1 MIGWKSQRKRLFHWK
16 AELEKVGI
24 HLSMQKLRAK
34 FCQKAS
40 REKCALCPPKKH
52 KSRRK
57 VDHTKMC
64 ARRKL
69 QKTTLSMVK
78 SRLALMIGGCL
89 FVSLSPCQK
98 WPNTQNNGCWLPT
111 SIGETLFQ
119 TRKEELLVQPVFCIV
134 TGSCFQGVFLL
145 LQSRHKVG
153 YSYNRIHNP
162 LFHCGFIRI
171 WAYTSA

>member
-1 MIGWKSQRKRLFHWK
+1 M
-16 AELEKVGI
+16 GI

-57 VDHTKMC
+57 VNHTKMC

-78 SRLALMIGGCL
+78 SRLALIIGGCL
-89 FVSLSPCQK
+89 FVSLLVCHHAK
-98 WPNTQNNGCWLPT
+98 NGQIHRIMDVDCPQSSHPLVTPL
-111 SIGETLFQ
+111 SRPDQ
-119 TRKEELLVQPVFCIV
+119 TRPGKGNTWSTQSFADLTLGHRCLCYQVQVFRCLVMDLRKHSFFVNNFYRFLTYSGQFF
-134 TGSCFQGVFLL
+134 TLL
-145 LQSRHKVG
+145 LTFS
-153 YSYNRIHNP
+153 
-162 LFHCGFIRI
+162 
-171 WAYTSA
+171 